1 MFLLRMN
8 ESGMDCVASMRY
20 ELSILKNTGALKMWK
35 GRMENQKVSVDGDW
49 SVEHYCDT
57 EKAQ

>member
-1 MFLLRMN
+1 MKSR
-8 ESGMDCVASMRY
+8 GWIVDASMRY